1 MTKVRPTKKK
11 LKQIVL
17 DTRQQ
22 RLKDV
27 IKRKVAADEEF
38 MKDFWESFD
47 PEFKNLKA
55 LWEASTER
63 TKKHNAMVENVTRPM
78 MEVVDGLY
86 IYRMSSTRDTLSWQ
100 EFCKETLDSI
110 PRRTV
115 PEYETMVAPFKE
127 EERSIY
133 DNYQGV
139 LVNIESMTPK
149 KGLEY
154 LKEMDFDVSEFDKEE
169 VLPPLVVVDKSV
181 LGTPIK
187 EEK

>member
-1 MTKVRPTKKK
+1 MAKVRPTKKK

-63 TKKHNAMVENVTRPM
+63 TKKHNAM
-78 MEVVDGLY
+78 
-86 IYRMSSTRDTLSWQ
+86 
-100 EFCKETLDSI
+100 
-110 PRRTV
+110 
-115 PEYETMVAPFKE
+115 
-127 EERSIY
+127 
-133 DNYQGV
+133 
-139 LVNIESMTPK
+139 
-149 KGLEY
+149 
-154 LKEMDFDVSEFDKEE
+154 
-169 VLPPLVVVDKSV
+169 
-181 LGTPIK
+181 
-187 EEK
+187 